1 MERIGDEMLDE
12 VAEYGTIADSIG
24 VVLRGKRRKHSN
36 QGRYILGHRD
46 EVISKLQ
53 TELREGTFRLKGYH
67 EMLVT
72 DGPKV
77 RRVQSVSLYDRVGM
91 NAFCT
96 VAERRI
102 HGRWIRTTAASIKN
116 RGTHDLLNYIR
127 RDILLDPDGTKY
139 WYKWDW
145 KKFYENI
152 DHGIMMQACRHIFK
166 GKKTLTLLEDFIT
179 MLEHGLSIGLRSSQ
193 ILANMLASIYIDHV
207 LKDEYRLR
215 HRHHYRYCDDGSE
228 CSDSKQKLWIIRDI
242 VNELSAGIGLTIK
255 HNERIFPV
263 TEGIDYLGYVIYPE
277 KTLLRKRNKKKAAR
291 RLKKVKSKKRRR
303 ELEASLYAMLKHCNG
318 RHLFKVLTGKTMIE
332 FKEVGMTYKADDGKK
347 HFNGE
352 PMKLSRLVNT
362 HIIIKDFETDV
373 KTKNGLRTLV
383 SFEKED
389 GTLGKYFTE
398 DKQQLYFLQQFRDK
412 GLMLFRTEIQLE
424 HYGDGKIRYIF
435 T

>member
-1 MERIGDEMLDE
+1 MNRIGDDMLDE
-12 VAEYGTIADSIG
+12 ASEYGNIADSIG

-36 QGRYILGHRD
+36 QGRYILQHQD
-46 EVISKLQ
+46 EVICKLQ
-53 TELREGTFRLKGYH
+53 IELREGTFRLKGYH

-77 RRVQSVSLYDRVGM
+77 RRVQSV
-91 NAFCT
+91 
-96 VAERRI
+96 
-102 HGRWIRTTAASIKN
+102 
-116 RGTHDLLNYIR
+116 
-127 RDILLDPDGTKY
+127 
-139 WYKWDW
+139 
-145 KKFYENI
+145 
-152 DHGIMMQACRHIFK
+152 
-166 GKKTLTLLEDFIT
+166 
-179 MLEHGLSIGLRSSQ
+179 
-193 ILANMLASIYIDHV
+193 
-207 LKDEYRLR
+207 
-215 HRHHYRYCDDGSE
+215 
-228 CSDSKQKLWIIRDI
+228 
-242 VNELSAGIGLTIK
+242 
-255 HNERIFPV
+255 
-263 TEGIDYLGYVIYPE
+263 
-277 KTLLRKRNKKKAAR
+277 
-291 RLKKVKSKKRRR
+291 
-303 ELEASLYAMLKHCNG
+303 SLYAMLKHCNG

-412 GLMLFRTEIQLE
+412 GLMPFRTEIQLE